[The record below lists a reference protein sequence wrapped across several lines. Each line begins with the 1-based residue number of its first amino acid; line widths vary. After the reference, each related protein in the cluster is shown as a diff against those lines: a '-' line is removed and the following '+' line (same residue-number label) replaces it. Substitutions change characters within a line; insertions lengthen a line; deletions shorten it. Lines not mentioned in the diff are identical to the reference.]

1 MNFQALR
8 DFQDHLTSWRIPGC
22 DCEVRIGHETVH
34 RYQSGYADL
43 ATKKPMRGNE
53 FYYLWSSSKVMTA
66 VLALKLYE
74 QGKFLLDEPLERYA
88 PEFSEMWIEEIMPD
102 GSISRRKAERK
113 IRLVDVFTMSAG
125 FGYNM
130 ESKEIK
136 DLIAA
141 KNGGGTARD
150 MLKAFAAMPLC
161 FEPGDRWGYSLGL
174 DVLGGLVEILAD
186 CRMSEFAQK
195 TVFDVLGMRETTFGI
210 PDRADFKE
218 RLATPYIYNVAN
230 DSCDLDGIPRHYLTP
245 EYDSGGAGLV
255 STLDDYI
262 LFVDALANGGVGAN
276 GGRILSSST
285 IDLMRTNFL
294 NEHQRRTMTWTQLA
308 GYGYGLGVRTHID
321 RTRSGSL
328 GPDGEFGW
336 QGAAG
341 TMIIADPSNRLAVF
355 YTQQMR
361 NSQEPYILPR
371 LRNVVYACL
380 DK

>member
-8 DFQDHLTSWRIPGC
+8 DFQDYLTSWRIPGC

-43 ATKKPMRGNE
+43 ASKRPMKGNE

-66 VLALKLYE
+66 VLALTLYE
-74 QGKFLLDEPLERYA
+74 KGKFLLDEPLERYA
-88 PEFSEMWIEEIMPD
+88 PEFSEMWIEQVLPD
-102 GSISRRKAERK
+102 GTVTRKKAERK

-130 ESKEIK
+130 ASKEIK
-136 DLIAA
+136 DLIAS

-150 MLKAFAAMPLC
+150 MLRAFAAMPLY

-174 DVLGGLVEILAD
+174 DVLGGLIEIWAD
-186 CRMSEFAQK
+186 CRMSEYAK
-195 TVFDVLGMRETTFGI
+195 KAVFEPLGMTETGYGV
-210 PDRADFKE
+210 PNRADFEE
-218 RLATPYIYNVAN
+218 RLATPYIYNDKT
-230 DSCDLDGIPRHYLTP
+230 DSHDIEGAPHHYLTP

-255 STLDDYI
+255 STLDDYMR
-262 LFVDALANGGVGAN
+262 FVDALANGGVGRN
-276 GGRILSSST
+276 GARILSSST
-285 IDLMRTNFL
+285 VDLMRTNFL
-294 NEHQRRTMTWTQLA
+294 NEHQRRSMSWSQLE

-321 RTRSGSL
+321 HTRSGSL
-328 GPDGEFGW
+328 GPNGEFGW
-336 QGAAG
+336 CGAAG
-341 TMIIADPSNRLAVF
+341 TMVIADPSKQLAVF

-361 NSQEPYILPR
+361 NSQEHYILPR

-380 DK
+380 DR